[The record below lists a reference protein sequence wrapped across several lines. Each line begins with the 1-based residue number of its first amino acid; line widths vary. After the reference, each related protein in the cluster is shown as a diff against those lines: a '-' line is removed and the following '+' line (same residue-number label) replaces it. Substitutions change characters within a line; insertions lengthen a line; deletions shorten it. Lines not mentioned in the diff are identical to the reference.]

1 MLMEKKLEHA
11 SSLRVGSF
19 VIFDGQA
26 CKVTDVQTSKTGK
39 HGHAKCRITAVT
51 LVGGNKKV
59 KMFPGH
65 DKVEVP
71 IIEKESAQVL
81 SISGNHASVMDQKTY
96 ETFDLEIPE
105 DLKEKV
111 KEGSQVLY
119 WIIMGDKV
127 MREVR

>member
-1 MLMEKKLEHA
+1 MERKIVHA
-11 SSLRVGSF
+11 SSLKIGSF
-19 VIFDGQA
+19 VIFDEIA

-39 HGHAKCRITAVT
+39 HGHAKSRISAVG
-51 LVGGNKKV
+51 LINGQKKI

-71 IIEKESAQVL
+71 IIEKETAQVL
-81 SISGNHASVMDQKTY
+81 SIQGDKANVMDQKTY

-111 KEGSQVLY
+111 KDGSQVIY
-119 WIIMGDKV
+119 WIIQGEKV
-127 MREVR
+127 IREVR